1 MQRYLCLKCATPF
14 QPENRSQQRA
24 RAQASAW
31 NEYVFHRRTVK
42 ELAEKEQ
49 IGERQMRR
57 QLSGVAPEQ
66 TRGYI
71 FNNLIED
78 KTVPVLILID
88 TTYFDCFG
96 VMVFRC
102 YNRRRN
108 LMWRFVEH
116 ESNEG
121 YLEGIAE
128 LEKRGFVIL
137 AVICDG
143 KRWLLGLL
151 SKKYPAQLCQFHMVK
166 TVTRYITRYPIL
178 PAGKEL
184 LWITLSLKSSTENEF
199 TERLMKWFFKWQNF
213 LNEKTIDDYE
223 TNKWHFTHDRMR
235 SAYAALIAN
244 IRYLFIYQKFP
255 TYGIPNTT
263 NSIDGTFSQ
272 VKQKVHVHRGLAVS
286 KEMAMISDLLRGE
299 KTTINVH

>member
-1 MQRYLCLKCATPF
+1 MQGKDD
-14 QPENRSQQRA
+14 
-24 RAQASAW
+24 W
-31 NEYVFHRRTVK
+31 DEYVFHRRTVK
-42 ELAEKEQ
+42 ELAMENDLS
-49 IGERQMRR
+49 ERQIRR
-57 QLSGVAPEQ
+57 RLGRQAEVQPS
-66 TRGYI
+66 GYI

-78 KTVPVLILID
+78 KTIPVVLLID

-108 LMWRFVEH
+108 LMWRFVGH
-116 ESNEG
+116 ESNES

-128 LEKRGFVIL
+128 LEKHGYVIL
-137 AVICDG
+137 AVVCDG
-143 KRWLLGLL
+143 KRWLLGLI

-199 TERLMKWFFKWQNF
+199 KGKTMKWFFKWQNF

-223 TNKWHFTHDRMR
+223 TNKSHFTHDRMR

-244 IRYLFIYQKFP
+244 IRYLFTYQKFP
-255 TYGIPNTT
+255 AYRIPNTT

-272 VKQKVHVHRGLAVS
+272 VKQKVHVHRGLATN
-286 KEMAMISDLLRGE
+286 KQMAMISDLLRGE
-299 KTTINVH
+299 TATRNVH

>member
-1 MQRYLCLKCATPF
+1 MSF
-14 QPENRSQQRA
+14 QSTTKTRQKVLQSKYD
-24 RAQASAW
+24 W
-31 NEYVFHRRTVK
+31 NQYVFHRHTVK
-42 ELAEKEQ
+42 ELAEKNEL
-49 IGERQMRR
+49 GERQIRR
-57 QLSGVAPEQ
+57 RLGRQAAVQPSD
-66 TRGYI
+66 YI

-78 KTVPVLILID
+78 KTVPVVLLID

-121 YLEGIAE
+121 YLDGIVE
-128 LEKRGFVIL
+128 LEKHGYVIL
-137 AVICDG
+137 AVVCDG

-151 SKKYPAQLCQFHMVK
+151 SKKYPSQLCQFHMVK
-166 TVTRYITRYPIL
+166 TVTRYITRYPVL

-184 LWITLSLKSSTENEF
+184 LWIALALKNSTEVEF
-199 TERLMKWFFKWQNF
+199 KDKLMKWFFKWQNF

-223 TNKWHFTHDRMR
+223 TNKWHYTHDRMR
-235 SAYAALIAN
+235 SAYAALISN
-244 IRYLFIYQKFP
+244 IRYLFTYQKFP
-255 TYGIPNTT
+255 SYGIPNTT

-272 VKQKVHVHRGLAVS
+272 LKQKVHVHRGLATN
-286 KEMAMISDLLRGE
+286 KQMAMISDL
-299 KTTINVH
+299 

>member
-1 MQRYLCLKCATPF
+1 MCLVCKLSF
-14 QPENRSQQRA
+14 QSTTKTRQKVLQGKDDWD
-24 RAQASAW
+24 Q
-31 NEYVFHRRTVK
+31 YVFHRRTVK
-42 ELAEKEQ
+42 ELAKENNL
-49 IGERQMRR
+49 GERQVRR
-57 QLSGVAPEQ
+57 RLGRAATDQPS
-66 TRGYI
+66 GYI

-78 KTVPVLILID
+78 KIIPVVLLID

-108 LMWRFVEH
+108 LMWRFVGH

-121 YLEGIAE
+121 YLDGITE
-128 LEKRGFVIL
+128 LEKHGYVIL

-184 LWITLSLKSSTENEF
+184 LWNTLSLKSSTENEF
-199 TERLMKWFFKWQNF
+199 TEKLLKWFFKWQHF

-223 TNKWHFTHDRMR
+223 TNKSHFTHDRMR
-235 SAYAALIAN
+235 SAYAALITN
-244 IRYLFIYQKFP
+244 IRHLFTYQKFP
-255 TYGIPNTT
+255 AYGIPNTT

-272 VKQKVHVHRGLAVS
+272 VKQKVHVHRGLATN
-286 KEMAMISDLLRGE
+286 KQMAMISDLLRGE
-299 KTTINVH
+299 VATRNVH

>member
-1 MQRYLCLKCATPF
+1 
-14 QPENRSQQRA
+14 
-24 RAQASAW
+24 
-31 NEYVFHRRTVK
+31 
-42 ELAEKEQ
+42 
-49 IGERQMRR
+49 MRR
-57 QLSGVAPEQ
+57 RLDSAAPEQ
-66 TRGYI
+66 TGEYI

-78 KTVPVLILID
+78 QTIPVVLLID

-108 LMWRFVEH
+108 LMWQFVRH
-116 ESNEG
+116 ESNDR
-121 YLEGIAE
+121 YLDGITE
-128 LEKRGFVIL
+128 LEKHGYVVL
-137 AVICDG
+137 AVVCDG

-199 TERLMKWFFKWQNF
+199 KEKLMKWFFKWQNF
-213 LNEKTIDDYE
+213 LNERTIDDYE
-223 TNKWHFTHDRMR
+223 TNKSHYTHDRIR
-235 SAYAALIAN
+235 SAYAALVAN
-244 IRYLFIYQKFP
+244 IRYLFTYQKYLV
-255 TYGIPNTT
+255 YGIPNTT

-272 VKQKVHVHRGLAVS
+272 VKQKVHVHRGLAAK

-299 KTTINVH
+299 IATINVH

>member
-1 MQRYLCLKCATPF
+1 M
-14 QPENRSQQRA
+14 
-24 RAQASAW
+24 
-31 NEYVFHRRTVK
+31 K
-42 ELAEKEQ
+42 ELAKENE

-57 QLSGVAPEQ
+57 RLAGTVTGQGSD
-66 TRGYI
+66 YI

-78 KTVPVLILID
+78 KTVPVILLID

-108 LMWRFVEH
+108 LMWQFVGH

-121 YLEGIAE
+121 YLDGIAE
-128 LEKRGFVIL
+128 LEKHGYLIL
-137 AVICDG
+137 AVVCDG
-143 KRWLLGLL
+143 KRWLLGLIL
-151 SKKYPAQLCQFHMVK
+151 KKYPAQLCQFHMVK
-166 TVTRYITRYPIL
+166 TATRYITRYPIL

-184 LWITLSLKSSTENEF
+184 LWITLSLKNSTENEF
-199 TERLMKWFFKWQNF
+199 KEKLMKWFFKWQNF

-223 TNKWHFTHDRMR
+223 TNKWHYTHDRMR

-244 IRYLFIYQKFP
+244 IRYLFTYHKHP
-255 TYGIPNTT
+255 AYGIPNTT

-272 VKQKVHVHRGLAVS
+272 VKQKVHVHRGLATN
-286 KEMAMISDLLRGE
+286 KQMAMISDLLRGE
-299 KTTINVH
+299 IATRNVH

>member
-1 MQRYLCLKCATPF
+1 
-14 QPENRSQQRA
+14 
-24 RAQASAW
+24 
-31 NEYVFHRRTVK
+31 
-42 ELAEKEQ
+42 
-49 IGERQMRR
+49 MRR
-57 QLSGVAPEQ
+57 RLDLVAPKQ
-66 TRGYI
+66 TGGYI

-78 KTVPVLILID
+78 KTVPVVLLID

-121 YLEGIAE
+121 YLEGITE
-128 LEKRGFVIL
+128 LEKQGYVIL
-137 AVICDG
+137 AVVCDG

-151 SKKYPAQLCQFHMVK
+151 SKKYPSQLCQFHMVK

-184 LWITLSLKSSTENEF
+184 LWVTLTLKNSTENEF
-199 TERLMKWFFKWQNF
+199 KEKLFNWFFKWQNF

-235 SAYAALIAN
+235 SAYAALCAN

-255 TYGIPNTT
+255 TYGMPNTT

-272 VKQKVHVHRGLAVS
+272 LKQKVHVHRGLAV
-286 KEMAMISDLLRGE
+286 KKKMAMISDLLRGE
-299 KTTINVH
+299 VATINVH

>member
-1 MQRYLCLKCATPF
+1 MSCKATF
-14 QPENRSQQRA
+14 QSTTKTRQKVLQSKDD
-24 RAQASAW
+24 W
-31 NEYVFHRRTVK
+31 NDYVFHRRTVK
-42 ELAEKEQ
+42 ELAKENNL
-49 IGERQMRR
+49 GERQIRR
-57 QLSGVAPEQ
+57 RLGRAATDQPS
-66 TRGYI
+66 GYI

-78 KTVPVLILID
+78 KTVPVILLID

-108 LMWRFVEH
+108 LMWQFVGH
-116 ESNEG
+116 ESNDG
-121 YLEGIAE
+121 YLDGIAE
-128 LEKRGFVIL
+128 LEKHGYVIL

-143 KRWLLGLL
+143 KRWLLGLI

-184 LWITLSLKSSTENEF
+184 LWITLSLKNATENEF
-199 TERLMKWFFKWQNF
+199 KEKLMGWFFKWQHF

-223 TNKWHFTHDRMR
+223 TNKSHFTHDRMR
-235 SAYAALIAN
+235 SAYAALISN

-272 VKQKVHVHRGLAVS
+272 VKQKVHVHRGLATN
-286 KEMAMISDLLRGE
+286 KQMAMISDLLRGE
-299 KTTINVH
+299 KTT

>member
-1 MQRYLCLKCATPF
+1 MSF
-14 QPENRSQQRA
+14 QSTTRA
-24 RAQASAW
+24 KQNNAEAKNSWQ
-31 NEYVFHRRTVK
+31 EYVFHRRTVK
-42 ELAEKEQ
+42 ELAKENK
-49 IGERQMRR
+49 IGERQQRR
-57 QLSGVAPEQ
+57 RLSAIAPDQ
-66 TRGYI
+66 TREYI

-78 KTVPVLILID
+78 KTIPVVLLID

-108 LMWRFVEH
+108 LMWRFVER
-116 ESNEG
+116 ESNDG

-128 LEKRGFVIL
+128 LKKRGYVIL
-137 AVICDG
+137 AVVCDG

-151 SKKYPAQLCQFHMVK
+151 SKIYPAQLCQFHMVK

-184 LWITLSLKSSTENEF
+184 LWITLSLKSSIEIEF
-199 TERLMKWFFKWQNF
+199 KEKLMQWFFKWQNF

-223 TNKWHFTHDRMR
+223 INKWHYTHDRMR
-235 SAYAALIAN
+235 SAYAALIAS
-244 IRYLFIYQKFP
+244 IRYLFTYQKYP
-255 TYGIPNTT
+255 AYGIPNTT

-272 VKQKVHVHRGLAVS
+272 LKQKVHVHRGLAV
-286 KEMAMISDLLRGE
+286 KKKMAMISDLLRGE
-299 KTTINVH
+299 IATLNVH

>member
-1 MQRYLCLKCATPF
+1 MAKQ
-14 QPENRSQQRA
+14 NISH
-24 RAQASAW
+24 AQKLW
-31 NEYVFHRRTVK
+31 DEYTFHRRTVK
-42 ELAEKEQ
+42 ELAKENEL
-49 IGERQMRR
+49 GERQMRR
-57 QLSGVAPEQ
+57 QLSLAAPEQ
-66 TRGYI
+66 PAGYI

-78 KTVPVLILID
+78 KTVPVVLLID

-121 YLEGIAE
+121 YLEGIAV
-128 LEKRGFVIL
+128 LEKQGYAIL
-137 AVICDG
+137 AVVCDG

-184 LWITLSLKSSTENEF
+184 LWLTLSLKSSTENEF
-199 TERLMKWFFKWQNF
+199 KEKLMKWFFKWQNF

-223 TNKWHFTHDRMR
+223 TNKWHHTHDRMR

-244 IRYLFIYQKFP
+244 IRYLFTYQKYP

-272 VKQKVHVHRGLAVS
+272 LKQKVHVHRGLAVK

-299 KTTINVH
+299 VATKNVH

>member
-1 MQRYLCLKCATPF
+1 
-14 QPENRSQQRA
+14 
-24 RAQASAW
+24 
-31 NEYVFHRRTVK
+31 
-42 ELAEKEQ
+42 
-49 IGERQMRR
+49 MRR
-57 QLSGVAPEQ
+57 RLDKIAPEQ
-66 TRGYI
+66 TDEYI
-71 FNNLIED
+71 LNNLIED
-78 KTVPVLILID
+78 KIAPVILLID

-102 YNRRRN
+102 YRRRRN
-108 LMWRFVEH
+108 LMWRFVRH

-121 YLEGIAE
+121 YLDGIAE
-128 LEKRGFVIL
+128 LEKQGYVIL
-137 AVICDG
+137 AVVCDG

-151 SKKYPAQLCQFHMVK
+151 ARNYPSQLCQFHMVK

-184 LWITLSLKSSTENEF
+184 LWITLTLKNSTEIEF
-199 TERLMKWFFKWQNF
+199 KEKLMKWFFKWQNF

-223 TNKWHFTHDRMR
+223 TNKSHYTHDRLR

-244 IRYLFIYQKFP
+244 IRYLFTYQRYP
-255 TYGIPNTT
+255 TYCIPNTT

-272 VKQKVHVHRGLAVS
+272 VKQKVHVHRGLSVK

-299 KTTINVH
+299 VATRNVH